1 MTIYEARLSRIR
13 EWMKEKGI
21 GVTLVT
27 SPFNVVYLTGFFCNP
42 HERFMALCL
51 QADGGA
57 TLFVPTLEKEAA
69 EQSGFAH
76 IVTVSDTDDPMDK
89 VREVVGSAPQGP
101 LAVEKQHMTVARY
114 EQLQTVFGKGES
126 VAAEDL
132 LVDMRLRKDEAEL
145 AIMKRAAEIADR
157 AVEAGIRAIEIGKT
171 EQELVAV
178 VEETMKALG
187 ATGPSF
193 KTMVLAGEKSALPH
207 GVPGD
212 RAIQQGDFV
221 LFDLGAIYQGYCS
234 DITRTV
240 VVGEPSDEQV
250 AIYEAVLSANLAG
263 IAATKPGLPAKVV
276 DMAARETIGAF
287 GFGEYFTHRVGHGLG
302 IEVHEHPSM
311 HGNNEQPMVP
321 GMVFTIEPGVY
332 VPGLGGVRIED
343 DVVVTENG
351 VEILTAYPKEL
362 QVIAVD

>member
-1 MTIYEARLSRIR
+1 MSIYEARLSRIR
-13 EWMKEKGI
+13 EWMKEQGV

-27 SPFNVVYLTGFFCNP
+27 SPYNVVYLTGFFCNP
-42 HERFMALCL
+42 HERFLALCQ

-57 TLFVPTLEKEAA
+57 TLFVPTLEKDAA
-69 EQSGFAH
+69 EASGFPH
-76 IVTVSDTDDPMDK
+76 M
-89 VREVVGSAPQGP
+89 VREVVGAAPQGP
-101 LAVEKQHMTVARY
+101 LAVEKQHLTVARF
-114 EQLQTVFGKGES
+114 EQLQTVFGTGPS
-126 VAAEDL
+126 MAAEDL
-132 LVDMRLRKDEAEL
+132 LVEMRLRKDAAEL
-145 AIMKRAAEIADR
+145 AIMKQAAEIADR
-157 AVEAGIRAIEIGKT
+157 AVEAGIRAIEVGKT
-171 EQELVAV
+171 EAELVAV
-178 VEETMKALG
+178 VEAAMKELG

-212 RAIQQGDFV
+212 RKIQPGDFV

-263 IAATKPGLPAKVV
+263 IAATHPGLPAKVV
-276 DMAARETIGAF
+276 DRAARETIEAF
-287 GFGEYFTHRVGHGLG
+287 GFGEFFTHRVGHGLG

-332 VPGLGGVRIED
+332 VPNVGGVRIED

-362 QVIAVD
+362 QVIDID